1 MRPALSRYLTLGLVF
16 AIACAWTEPARALDS
31 AIYKQ
36 CTAGNCDG
44 PHNNCLDGCTDTH
57 CSFFRFATL
66 RCDISAWDSCNDTCY
81 AIYNFC
87 LKTCSSLAGN
97 INPFARLVQQGRHV
111 QVSGPME
118 CDDNLV
124 LDTHVT
130 ITQKASGALATG
142 HTRTPCTADSF
153 QVRAQS
159 HGAERFQVGRSV
171 DVCAVGQFRDGET
184 IVDTRQWCNEV
195 LLSAFDVIPAE

>member
-1 MRPALSRYLTLGLVF
+1 MPAALSRYLTLGLVF
-16 AIACAWTEPARALDS
+16 VIACAWTGPAGALED

-36 CTAGNCDG
+36 CTGSSCDG
-44 PHNNCLDGCTDTH
+44 PKRNCLDGCTGTH

-66 RCDISAWDSCNDTCY
+66 RCDIAAWAACNDTCY
-81 AIYNFC
+81 AIYTFC
-87 LKTCSSLAGN
+87 LGTCASLAGD
-97 INPFARLVQQGRHV
+97 INPFARLVQKGRHV

-124 LDTHVT
+124 LDTQVT
-130 ITQKASGALATG
+130 VTQKASGARATG
-142 HTRTPCTADSF
+142 QTRTPCTADSF
-153 QVRAQS
+153 EVRAQS
-159 HGAERFQVGRSV
+159 HGAERFELGRSV

-195 LLSAFDVIPAE
+195 LLSDFDIIPAE